1 MKKKE
6 QDKDKDRTNRKEYLI
21 LEESNDADK

>member
-1 MKKKE
+1 MKKKKE
-6 QDKDKDRTNRKEYLI
+6 QDKDRTKRKEYLI